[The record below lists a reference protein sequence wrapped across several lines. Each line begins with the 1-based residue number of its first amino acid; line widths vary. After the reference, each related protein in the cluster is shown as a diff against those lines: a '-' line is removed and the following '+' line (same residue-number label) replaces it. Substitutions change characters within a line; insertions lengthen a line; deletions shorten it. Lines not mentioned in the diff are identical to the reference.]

1 MQPRLETPLK
11 ILGVLALLYLFFVS
25 IQLMG
30 DSFKTWKAFSEAL
43 IQQSQNPFVGLFIGV
58 LATSIIQSSST
69 TTAMTV
75 GFVASG
81 VLDVSLAVPII
92 MGANIGTS
100 VTNTLVSMGHINR
113 RAEFQRA
120 MACATVHDIFN
131 LLAVI
136 ALLPLEL
143 ITRAIFKV
151 GFLEWLA
158 GGLARAFAGVGG
170 FKVTSPLKMIT
181 KPVSHFIRDHILG
194 GLFDSV
200 TTIAVVGLILSA
212 IMLFIALYFI
222 VKLMRSMVLDK
233 VEIFFDKYVGAHAL
247 IAMGMGLAI
256 TVMVQSS
263 SITTSMLVPMA
274 GAGILSLRQAFPITL
289 GANVGTTITAMLA
302 SLAAANEEAQI
313 AAVTIA
319 FVHLLFNLGGILI
332 FYPLDFIRRIPLRLA
347 QRLAAAC
354 ARRRWFA
361 PVYVLTVFFIAPGL
375 LIGLWRL
382 VSNGASP

>member
-1 MQPRLETPLK
+1 MQPRLETALK

-30 DSFKTWKAFSEAL
+30 DSFKTWTAFSRAL
-43 IQQSQNPFVGLFIGV
+43 IEQSRNPFVGLFIGV

-69 TTAMTV
+69 TTSMVV

-113 RAEFQRA
+113 RAEFLRA

-131 LLAVI
+131 LLAV
-136 ALLPLEL
+136 AVLLPLEL
-143 ITRAIFKV
+143 ITRTIFKV
-151 GFLEWLA
+151 GFLEWAA
-158 GGLARAFAGVGG
+158 GDLARAFAGVGG
-170 FKVTSPLKMIT
+170 LKLTSPLKMIT
-181 KPVSHFIRDHILG
+181 RPVTHFIREDIVG
-194 GLFDSV
+194 GLFDSE
-200 TTIAVVGLILSA
+200 TTVAIVGLILSA
-212 IMLFIALYFI
+212 FMLLVALYFI
-222 VKLMRSMVLDK
+222 VKLMRSMVLEK
-233 VEIFFDKYVGAHAL
+233 IEIFFDKYVGAHAL
-247 IAMGMGLAI
+247 IAMGLGLAI

-289 GANVGTTITAMLA
+289 GANVGTTITAILA
-302 SLAAANEEAQI
+302 SLAAVSEEAQI
-313 AAVTIA
+313 AALTIA
-319 FVHLLFNLGGILI
+319 FVHLLFNLTGILL
-332 FYPLDFIRRIPLRLA
+332 FYPVVFIREIPLTLA
-347 QRLAAAC
+347 QRLATAC

-361 PVYVLTVFFIAPGL
+361 PAYVLTVFFIVPGL
-375 LIGLWRL
+375 LVGLWKL
-382 VSNGASP
+382 VSDGASP